1 MFDLMKRYDEG
12 VRHFVYRGHV
22 KAVAEMNMRI
32 AGQYGLDK
40 SICEL
45 CGYLHDISAVVT
57 AEHPL
62 LLHQRISKMI
72 AEQEFSITDEQ
83 ILSAIECNTTLK
95 MNPFA
100 YDMALLIADKPA
112 WDQES

>member
-1 MFDLMKRYDEG
+1 M
-12 VRHFVYRGHV
+12 
-22 KAVAEMNMRI
+22 
-32 AGQYGLDK
+32 
-40 SICEL
+40 
-45 CGYLHDISAVVT
+45 
-57 AEHPL
+57 
-62 LLHQRISKMI
+62 HQRISKMI

-100 YDMALLIADKPA
+100 YDMALFIADKPA